1 MKNIDLQL
9 VLYIVAILFI
19 IFILYI
25 LYKFILSISRSKRIE
40 SFSINN
46 NDDFSIESA
55 ILKIIIN
62 ISNFLKKLIVFNM
75 IESHYDKYIN
85 KNSKLKDGMDVLTV
99 KILLSLLCII
109 IYIFSISIEKQQF
122 NIFIFLTTLIIS
134 FIIPDIYYY
143 IKFRNH
149 KNTVDDEI
157 LRSII
162 IMNNSF
168 KANKSIE
175 QSIND
180 VINRLEGPIELE
192 YRKVL
197 YDTKLGLTISEAMMR
212 MYDRTNINI
221 IRDISLKLS
230 LINKSGANII
240 DIFEQI
246 EKDIIEERK
255 LKIELNN
262 IRKINSLFY
271 IIFMLTPIIFI
282 ITLII
287 FNPNIF
293 KIFTSKYCAILALI
307 EIIIYTIYL
316 NIIAKMIRR
325 KY

>member
-19 IFILYI
+19 IFMFYI
-25 LYKFILSISRSKRIE
+25 LYKFTLSISRSKRIE

-46 NDDFSIESA
+46 NDDLSIESA

-85 KNSKLKDGMDVLTV
+85 KNSKLKDGMDVLTI
-99 KILLSLLCII
+99 KILLSLLFII

-122 NIFIFLTTLIIS
+122 NIFIFLTILITS

-180 VINRLEGPIELE
+180 VINRLKGPIELE

-221 IRDISLKLS
+221 IRDISLKLA

-271 IIFMLTPIIFI
+271 IIFMLIPIIFI

-293 KIFTSKYCAILALI
+293 KIFTSKYGAILALI

>member
-1 MKNIDLQL
+1 
-9 VLYIVAILFI
+9 
-19 IFILYI
+19 
-25 LYKFILSISRSKRIE
+25 
-40 SFSINN
+40 
-46 NDDFSIESA
+46 
-55 ILKIIIN
+55 
-62 ISNFLKKLIVFNM
+62 
-75 IESHYDKYIN
+75 
-85 KNSKLKDGMDVLTV
+85 
-99 KILLSLLCII
+99 
-109 IYIFSISIEKQQF
+109 
-122 NIFIFLTTLIIS
+122 
-134 FIIPDIYYY
+134 
-143 IKFRNH
+143 
-149 KNTVDDEI
+149 
-157 LRSII
+157 
-162 IMNNSF
+162 MNNSF

-192 YRKVL
+192 YRKIL

-221 IRDISLKLS
+221 IRDISLKLA

-271 IIFMLTPIIFI
+271 IIFMLIPIIFI

-287 FNPNIF
+287 FNSDIF
-293 KIFTSKYCAILALI
+293 KIFTSKYGAILAII
-307 EIIIYTIYL
+307 EIIIYIIYL
-316 NIIAKMIRR
+316 NIIAKTIRR

>member
-46 NDDFSIESA
+46 NDDLSIESA

-85 KNSKLKDGMDVLTV
+85 KNSKLKDGMDVLTI

-192 YRKVL
+192 YRKIL

-221 IRDISLKLS
+221 IRDISLKLA

-271 IIFMLTPIIFI
+271 IIFMLIPIIFI

-287 FNPNIF
+287 FNSDIF
-293 KIFTSKYCAILALI
+293 KIFTSKYGAILAII
-307 EIIIYTIYL
+307 EIIIYIIYL
-316 NIIAKMIRR
+316 NIIAKTIRR

>member
-19 IFILYI
+19 IFMFYI
-25 LYKFILSISRSKRIE
+25 LYKFTLSISRSKRIE

-46 NDDFSIESA
+46 NDDLSIESA

-85 KNSKLKDGMDVLTV
+85 KNSKLKDGMDVLTI
-99 KILLSLLCII
+99 KILLSLLFII

-122 NIFIFLTTLIIS
+122 NIFIFLTILIIS

-180 VINRLEGPIELE
+180 VINRLKGPIELE

-221 IRDISLKLS
+221 IRDISLKLA

-271 IIFMLTPIIFI
+271 IIFMLIPIIFI

-293 KIFTSKYCAILALI
+293 KIFTSKYGAILALI